1 MEFFKQAAS
10 LEDLELE
17 KELESLNELPS
28 QFDMKNSDKNQ
39 SQYENIQIECT
50 LFNESSSMQEMNDLK
65 ELESLFN

>member
-39 SQYENIQIECT
+39 SQYENIQIDCP

>member
-17 KELESLNELPS
+17 KELESLNDLPS

-39 SQYENIQIECT
+39 SQYENIQIDCP